1 MSLYFACYFILYVA
15 FFLHG
20 GRFILILLYSASE
33 GFMGN
38 GPLHYDQQLDS
49 SFTKHA
55 NVSRMVPTYQ
65 RSPSNV
71 VLYLQNKI
79 LYLIAVVFQI
89 IDV

>member
-1 MSLYFACYFILYVA
+1 
-15 FFLHG
+15 
-20 GRFILILLYSASE
+20 
-33 GFMGN
+33 MGN

-89 IDV
+89 IDVWNTTAKIYPIEEILRIFFSHSASNYIQN